1 MANGMHTDGWDIR
14 KSKDGAFSPA
24 GKELS
29 GHLVWENPTPHEIAQ
44 HGADARSGP
53 LPGTED
59 PIPARLLGKRKGP
72 LNAHTG
78 RQANGLSL

>member
-1 MANGMHTDGWDIR
+1 MHSR
-14 KSKDGAFSPA
+14 LRAKSYPA
-24 GKELS
+24 IS
-29 GHLVWENPTPHEIAQ
+29 CENPTQHKIAQ

-72 LNAHTG
+72 LNAQTG
-78 RQANGLSL
+78 RQANGLSR